1 MSTTLG
7 TCATPSSSC
16 STDVDMT
23 NPPPVT
29 TNVATINVNKPDLY
43 YRERAKLDD
52 WLMQWDLFFMF

>member
-16 STDVDMT
+16 STDVNIT
-23 NPPPVT
+23 NLLPAT
-29 TNVATINVNKPDLY
+29 TNVATINVNKPNLY

-52 WLMQWDLFFMF
+52 